1 MVYTPVASTQAIS
14 RTARRAVRTVF
25 PQLCCLPSEGEPVSE
40 QKERAVPRLPRIAL
54 TSSDYPRL
62 ERLARVAAE
71 KGNMDAIFL
80 MGEISRAEI
89 LPDESNDARSL
100 VTVGSWVTYWINWGF
115 PPRTVQLVWPE
126 EGSSTPVCIP
136 VLSSLGAALL
146 GLRVGDEMPYIVAGG
161 RNLVRVQN
169 VSRSEPN
176 VIPLFRT
183 GAARSG
189 RPFDDDPGPT
199 AA

>member
-1 MVYTPVASTQAIS
+1 M
-14 RTARRAVRTVF
+14 
-25 PQLCCLPSEGEPVSE
+25 
-40 QKERAVPRLPRIAL
+40 PRLPRIAL

-62 ERLARVAAE
+62 ERLARIAAE
-71 KGNMDAIFL
+71 KGDMDAIFL

-89 LPDESNDARSL
+89 LPDESNNARSL

-126 EGSSTPVCIP
+126 EGSSTPVRIP

-146 GLRVGDEMPYIVAGG
+146 GLRVGDEMPYFVAGG

-183 GAARSG
+183 GAAKSG

>member
-1 MVYTPVASTQAIS
+1 M
-14 RTARRAVRTVF
+14 
-25 PQLCCLPSEGEPVSE
+25 
-40 QKERAVPRLPRIAL
+40 PRLPRIAL

-62 ERLARVAAE
+62 ERLARIAAE
-71 KGNMDAIFL
+71 KGDTDAIFL

-126 EGSSTPVCIP
+126 ECPSTSRRIP
-136 VLSSLGAALL
+136 VLSSLGVALL
-146 GLRVGDEMPYIVAGG
+146 GLKVGDEMPFVLAGC
-161 RNLVRVQN
+161 RNLVRVQD
-169 VSRSEPN
+169 VSRSAPN

-183 GAARSG
+183 GTAKVEI
-189 RPFDDDPGPT
+189 PFDDDSGPT

>member
-1 MVYTPVASTQAIS
+1 M
-14 RTARRAVRTVF
+14 
-25 PQLCCLPSEGEPVSE
+25 
-40 QKERAVPRLPRIAL
+40 PRLPKIAL
-54 TSSDYPRL
+54 TASDYPRL
-62 ERLARVAAE
+62 EQLARIAAE
-71 KGNMDAIFL
+71 KGDMDAIFL

-126 EGSSTPVCIP
+126 ERSPTPLRIP

-146 GLRVGDEMPYIVAGG
+146 GLRAGDEMPFFLAGC
-161 RNLVRVQN
+161 RNLVRVQD
-169 VSRSEPN
+169 VSRSAPN

-183 GAARSG
+183 GAAKAG
-189 RPFDDDPGPT
+189 MPFDDGPGPS